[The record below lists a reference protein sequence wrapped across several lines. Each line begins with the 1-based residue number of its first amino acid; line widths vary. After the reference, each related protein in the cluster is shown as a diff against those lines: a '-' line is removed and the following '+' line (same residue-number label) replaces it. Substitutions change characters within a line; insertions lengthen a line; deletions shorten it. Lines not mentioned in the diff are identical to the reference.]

1 MRTRIAIAAG
11 GVLLAIS
18 GATPAGAIQHE
29 VDYRNFTRCAYSP
42 TDSGWAL
49 VGRAPKGTSSVI
61 FTMRTGT
68 PGAWGAVS
76 VRSSSKARRWWVTT
90 PAGTSF
96 INWVTFLDSADGI
109 ITQQNV
115 NTRCAGTPSQWPQ

>member
-11 GVLLAIS
+11 GVLIAIS

-49 VGRAPKGTSSVI
+49 VGRAPKGTSSV
-61 FTMRTGT
+61 
-68 PGAWGAVS
+68 
-76 VRSSSKARRWWVTT
+76 
-90 PAGTSF
+90 
-96 INWVTFLDSADGI
+96 TFLDSADGI

-115 NTRCAGTPSQWPQ
+115 NTRCADTPSQWPQ